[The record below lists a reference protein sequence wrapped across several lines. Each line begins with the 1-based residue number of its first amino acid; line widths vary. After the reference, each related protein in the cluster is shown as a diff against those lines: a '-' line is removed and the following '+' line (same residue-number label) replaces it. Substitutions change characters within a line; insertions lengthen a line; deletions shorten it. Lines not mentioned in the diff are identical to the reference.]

1 MMGDVLAEWTV
12 PVDWMKVRDFARAV
26 HDDCSEGPDVV
37 PTPTFPMALSS
48 DFIER
53 LVTELLPLDRSRTV
67 HGEQEYVYHRPLRV
81 GERLHCRARILSD
94 TTKAGK
100 RGGQMRFFT
109 IEIELSEPG
118 GAVVALERM
127 TSIETSGL
135 GEGQ

>member
-1 MMGDVLAEWTV
+1 MTGEILAEWTV

-26 HDDCSEGPDVV
+26 HDDHSEGCGIV
-37 PTPTFPMALSS
+37 PTPTFPIVLSA

-81 GERLHCRARILSD
+81 GEELHCRARILSD
-94 TTKAGK
+94 TVKAGK

-109 IEIELSEPG
+109 IEVELCETG

-135 GEGQ
+135 GDGG